1 MEAPEGQARPT
12 DLWPLP
18 LRFVGVCIATPH
30 LIAAAK
36 KVFLSLSPP
45 LFPEKTRAVFRCNY
59 NYCDRRQK
67 RFLWLGAVHSCC
79 VFAAFLLSKNT
90 ARSQS
95 LEAQGSCCSFWP
107 KLPNYLNLS
116 KIRPCLAEIGPTL
129 FQPNQQERTAPNQRN
144 RLCMLNRNGS
154 ILEVIFSFHW
164 CFVRVP
170 RCAF

>member
-1 MEAPEGQARPT
+1 MVQLNFSPEIEVVHM
-12 DLWPLP
+12 L
-18 LRFVGVCIATPH
+18 FEI
-30 LIAAAK
+30 
-36 KVFLSLSPP
+36 SLSIAQ
-45 LFPEKTRAVFRCNY
+45 TAYICNTFISSVKSSWTSL
-59 NYCDRRQK
+59 K
-67 RFLWLGAVHSCC
+67 RFLWLGAVRSCC
-79 VFAAFLLSKNT
+79 VLAAFFLSKNA

-107 KLPNYLNLS
+107 KLSNYLNLS